1 MKAGDTFINGIIQI
15 NNTIFSLNHTIQDIK
30 SDNKFS
36 VRSVLCNDL
45 VVIGNAVLPKINS
58 RP

>member
-1 MKAGDTFINGIIQI
+1 MTAGDTIINGMIKI
-15 NNTIFSLNHTIQDIK
+15 NNTIFSLNHSSQDIK
-30 SDNKFS
+30 SDNTFS
-36 VRSVLCNDL
+36 VRSILCNDL